1 MHNCI
6 EKQGDIIFDVVGNTS
21 PFSMAGESS
30 GYMIT
35 ANGRSYLLECGSKVF
50 PFLGF
55 TGIQK
60 IKGLF
65 CSHSH
70 EDHKRWFT
78 DIVLFRYYNVERKD
92 PIRLITSETVME
104 EYHKNSKGA
113 LERSLSS
120 DSKRV
125 VDIPFDD
132 MVESTVIGPR
142 SKYYIH
148 LEPGS
153 DGSFRYDV
161 RDRAGNTLGPD
172 RAKIVINPRANRPRL
187 LFRDEASGEW
197 VEPESY
203 YPFSS
208 TAFYEKEPNPFRDDK
223 AGLTVTPIKASV
235 WHGVPTIGF
244 RFECGP
250 NRLIFS
256 GDTVYKPSLWKTL
269 CEEHRPQSFHSISRG
284 DFASSRVIYGD
295 INDFI
300 ERTWSRERYDA
311 ALSAYDGAI
320 VIHDVARKNSVVHTD
335 YADIA
340 HAPIDKLIF
349 THNPDNLTT
358 LRPILHSR
366 QQLIFRDGEVY
377 DCVCGRL
384 HPFDADVYIRHFSG
398 HYVGYRA
405 EQGAYKVI
413 EEDGLLGIAGIDHP
427 DPGLF
432 RVDLYE
438 DLEGEYYPVLG
449 NVAEFYRRREDGKV
463 EIVFLRERI
472 SEGRVVESAR
482 GRIEKSSPTD
492 EAYTDF
498 TRREPAR
505 KGASGRGGG
514 QSLGS

>member
-1 MHNCI
+1 MPDCI

-35 ANGRSYLLECGSKVF
+35 ANDHSYLLECGSKVF

-55 TGIQK
+55 TGIEK
-60 IKGLF
+60 IQGLF

-78 DIVLFRYYNVERKD
+78 DIVLFRYYSVESKD
-92 PIRLITSETVME
+92 RVRLITSETVLE
-104 EYHKNSKGA
+104 EYQKNSKGA

-132 MVESTVIGPR
+132 MVESTIIGPR

-148 LEPGS
+148 LEPGG
-153 DGSFRYDV
+153 DGSFHYDV
-161 RDRAGNTLGPD
+161 RDREGNVLGPD

-208 TAFYEKEPNPFRDDK
+208 AAFYEEEQNPFRDDE
-223 AGLTVTPIKASV
+223 AGLIVTPIKASV
-235 WHGVPTIGF
+235 WHGLPTIGF

-250 NRLIFS
+250 NRLVFS
-256 GDTVYKPSLWKTL
+256 ADTVYKPSLWKML
-269 CEEHRPQSFHSISRG
+269 CEEYHKQRFHSISRREF
-284 DFASSRVIYGD
+284 DSSRIIYGD

-358 LRPILHSR
+358 LRPILHSG
-366 QQLIFRDGEVY
+366 QQLILRDGEVY
-377 DCVCGRL
+377 DCACGQL

-398 HYVGYRA
+398 HYVGYRS
-405 EQGAYKVI
+405 EHGAYKVI
-413 EEDGLLGIAGIDHP
+413 EEDGLLGIAGNDHP
-427 DPGLF
+427 ARGLF

-438 DLEGEYYPVLG
+438 DLEGEYYPVLSD
-449 NVAEFYRRREDGKV
+449 VPEFYRRREDGKV
-463 EIVFLRERI
+463 EIVLLRGRS

-482 GRIEKSSPTD
+482 GRIEKLSPGD
-492 EAYTDF
+492 GAYADR
-498 TRREPAR
+498 TRHPPVRE
-505 KGASGRGGG
+505 GASGSGGG
-514 QSLGS
+514 KA

>member
-1 MHNCI
+1 ML
-6 EKQGDIIFDVVGNTS
+6 EPVAKQGDILFDVVGNTS
-21 PFSMAGESS
+21 PFSLAGESS

-35 ANGRSYLLECGSKVF
+35 VNGRSYLLECGSKVF

-55 TGIQK
+55 KGIQETQ
-60 IKGLF
+60 GMF

-78 DIVLFRYYNVERKD
+78 DIVLFRYYNVENNR
-92 PIRLITSETVME
+92 PIRLITSEAVLE
-104 EYHKNSKGA
+104 EYEKNSKGA

-132 MVESTVIGPR
+132 MVEGTIIGPR

-148 LEPGS
+148 LEPGN

-161 RDRAGNTLGPD
+161 RDREGNILGPD

-197 VEPESY
+197 VEPESF

-208 TAFYEKEPNPFRDDK
+208 ASFYEEEQNAYRDDK
-223 AGLTVTPIKASV
+223 AGLTVTPIKAPV

-256 GDTVYKPSLWKTL
+256 ADTVYRPSLWKTL
-269 CEEHRPQSFHSISRG
+269 CEEYRPQRFETISRR

-300 ERTWSRERYDA
+300 ERTWSRERYHA
-311 ALSAYDGAI
+311 ALSAYEGAV

-335 YADIA
+335 YADIVN
-340 HAPIDKLIF
+340 APIEKLIF
-349 THNPDNLTT
+349 THNPDNLTS
-358 LRPILHSR
+358 LRPMLYSGQKLLLR
-366 QQLIFRDGEVY
+366 GGEVY
-377 DCVCGRL
+377 DCVRGRL
-384 HPFDADVYIRHFSG
+384 HSLDADVYIRHFSG
-398 HYVGYRA
+398 NYVGYRS
-405 EQGAYKVI
+405 EHGAYKVI
-413 EEDGLLGIAGIDHP
+413 EEDGLLGIAGNDHSAS
-427 DPGLF
+427 GLF
-432 RVDLYE
+432 QVDLYE
-438 DLEGEYYPVLG
+438 DLEGEYYPILSEG
-449 NVAEFYRRREDGKV
+449 PEFYRRREDGKV
-463 EIVFLRERI
+463 EKVLLREHS
-472 SEGRVVESAR
+472 SEGRVVHSDR
-482 GRIEKSSPTD
+482 GRIGKFSPT
-492 EAYTDF
+492 
-498 TRREPAR
+498 R
-505 KGASGRGGG
+505 KGVSGGG
-514 QSLGS
+514 GVKS